1 MPNKNLRDRAPNLT
15 DENIEHIVLLLD
27 RWNQTKLTWDLL
39 IAQIQKQ
46 FKVRYTRQALDRHAR
61 ISDAFQARKKLLSGP
76 DRPKMP
82 IDARITALM
91 AENARLKREN
101 NNLLEQFRR
110 WLYNCSRLNLNLM
123 EEDWRDH
130 REALRKSLDKELPP
144 ANRQAT
150 KGTPTI
156 EPKRRVS
163 RILCK

>member
-1 MPNKNLRDRAPNLT
+1 MPNKTLRDRAPNLT

-27 RWNQTKLTWDLL
+27 GWNQTKLTWNLL

-61 ISDAFQARKKLLSGP
+61 ISDAFQARKKLVSGP
-76 DRPKMP
+76 DRPKAP
-82 IDARITALM
+82 IDTRITALM

-110 WLYNCSRLNLNLM
+110 WLYNCSRLNPNLM

-144 ANRQAT
+144 ANR
-150 KGTPTI
+150 
-156 EPKRRVS
+156 
-163 RILCK
+163 